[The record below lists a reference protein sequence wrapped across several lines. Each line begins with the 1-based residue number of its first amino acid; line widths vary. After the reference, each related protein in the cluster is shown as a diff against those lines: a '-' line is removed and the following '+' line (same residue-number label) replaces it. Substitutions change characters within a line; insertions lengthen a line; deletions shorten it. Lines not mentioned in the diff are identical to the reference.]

1 MTTAENW
8 LKTHINPLIQNPSFQ
23 NGGLL
28 IIVFDKSGN
37 DNAHGGGRVA
47 WVAISPQ
54 HSKAGYKPPT
64 LYQHQNTLRLMLQ
77 AQAPS
82 PVLGRADTR
91 RRPSLHHFIGM
102 IVARGFLPG
111 IKHCLAA
118 FGFQSEALKR
128 PLVMMRVGIASKAEG
143 IARCGLPRST

>member
-1 MTTAENW
+1 MCNDAHNCSLTTAENW

-91 RRPSLHHFIGM
+91 RRPPLHHFI
-102 IVARGFLPG
+102 ISSA
-111 IKHCLAA
+111 
-118 FGFQSEALKR
+118 
-128 PLVMMRVGIASKAEG
+128 
-143 IARCGLPRST
+143 

>member
-1 MTTAENW
+1 M
-8 LKTHINPLIQNPSFQ
+8 
-23 NGGLL
+23 
-28 IIVFDKSGN
+28 IIVRLLPPEPFLVGFSTTKVYSGPGSRHCHGIN

-82 PVLGRADTR
+82 PVLGRTGGDGA
-91 RRPSLHHFIGM
+91 SLHHFIGM
-102 IVARGFLPG
+102 IVACGFLPG
-111 IKHCLAA
+111 IEHCLAA